1 MKIKTHKIILTFAI
15 GMLLASCQKEET
27 NVVVGDTL
35 NVAKSSATSTS
46 VSEFERPAPVVSL
59 TGTELFSDNPF
70 RLSQVVTPS
79 ECSPTLFNTVINAS
93 VSSNIDALG
102 AEWYEL
108 YAEMNFYYTLTDTSS
123 QYFGASGEYTNLVS
137 KITRGLEGFWDMPN
151 EVSVRGQH
159 NSTLNDLDKITQIL
173 TFWYGLPEE
182 LAVSYADYFVNF
194 INIESTF
201 LIESPLV
208 SFDGFAIALEGQL
221 DQGDLIVIGDGLIE
235 LASKAGV
242 DSKVVWS
249 GIMAH
254 EWGHQIQ
261 FNNRDNWYP
270 NGAAD
275 NTPEATR
282 TTELEA
288 DFFTGYYLTHKRGG
302 TYNWKQTE
310 EFLTLFFNI
319 GDCGFTSDGHHGTP
333 VQRMEAAK
341 KGYILAQKAQKQ
353 GHILSEQVVHQEFL
367 NILDTVV
374 GYEGNSNTLVVA
386 E

>member
-1 MKIKTHKIILTFAI
+1 MKIKANKIILSLTA
-15 GMLLASCQKEET
+15 GLLLASCQKDET
-27 NVVVGDTL
+27 NVSIEESF
-35 NVAKSSATSTS
+35 NVAKSSATSKS
-46 VSEFERPAPVVSL
+46 NSSL
-59 TGTELFSDNPF
+59 EQLSPTVRLEGIELFNDNPF
-70 RLSQVVTPS
+70 TISQVVTPS
-79 ECSPTLFNTVINAS
+79 ECAPTLFNTVIDES

-108 YAEMNFYYTLTDTSS
+108 YAEMNFYYSLTDTSE
-123 QYFGASGEYTNLVS
+123 QYFGANGEYTNLVS
-137 KITRGLEGFWDMPN
+137 KITRGLEGFWNMSN

-159 NSTLNDLDKITQIL
+159 NSTLNDSSKVIDIL

-182 LAVSYADYFVNF
+182 EAAIYADYFINVVNA
-194 INIESTF
+194 ESTF

-221 DQGDLIVIGDGLIE
+221 DQGDIIVIGDGLIE
-235 LASKAGV
+235 LAAEAGV

-261 FNNRDNWYP
+261 FNNRDWYP

-275 NTPEATR
+275 NAPEATR

-302 TYNWKQTE
+302 TYNWKKTE
-310 EFLTLFFNI
+310 EFLSLFFNI
-319 GDCGFTSDGHHGTP
+319 GDCSFTSDGHHGTP
-333 VQRMEAAK
+333 AQRMEAAK
-341 KGYILAQKAQKQ
+341 QGYILAQNAKKK
-353 GHILSEQVVHQEFL
+353 GHILDAEAVHVSFL
-367 NILDTVV
+367 EILETVV
-374 GYEGNSNTLVVA
+374 GPQENTNFLAVA
-386 E
+386 Q